1 MTAEEK
7 LTILKSDL
15 QLLTNTQDTYLAHL
29 LEASEAAVNAMG
41 ITDDGTVLYDDCVI
55 KYAAWVYR
63 KRAASTSGSGGFM
76 PDGGETAIP
85 RFLGRQLNALLFKQ
99 KAGAS

>member
-15 QLLTNTQDTYLAHL
+15 ELLTNTQDAYLTHL
-29 LEASEAAVNAMG
+29 MTAAEAAINAMG
-41 ITDDGTVLYDDCVI
+41 IRNDGTILFDDCVI

-63 KRAASTSGSGGFM
+63 KRAASTSGGGGFM

-85 RFLGRQLNALLFKQ
+85 RFLGRQLNSLLFKQ